1 MIDKI
6 NLSPEIIENLVKTGA
21 ILLGAFV
28 TRIFGEF
35 AIKAAVKRFED
46 SNPEEDSTLEKRIYT
61 LSSIVKNGVN
71 IGIIGIAL
79 LTVMSQWGINIAP
92 ILAGAGV
99 VGLAVGFGSQAVVKD
114 VVTGFFILMEN
125 TYNIGDEVN
134 VAGKTGRVEEMN
146 LRTTIITDNEG
157 NKYTIPNSSISV
169 IQNVSHKKDI
179 EGSN

>member
-1 MIDKI
+1 MIEKI

-28 TRIFGEF
+28 ARIVAEF
-35 AIKAAVKRFED
+35 AVKAAVKRFED
-46 SNPEEDSTLEKRIYT
+46 SNTEEDSLLEKRIYT
-61 LSSIVKNGVN
+61 LSSIIKNVFN
-71 IGIIGIAL
+71 IGIIVITV
-79 LTVMSQWGINIAP
+79 LTIMSQWGIDIGP
-92 ILAGAGV
+92 LLAGAGI
-99 VGLAVGFGSQAVVKD
+99 VGLAIGFGSQAIVRD

-134 VAGKTGRVEEMN
+134 LAGKTGRVEEMN
-146 LRTTIITDNEG
+146 LRTTIIKDNEG
-157 NKYTIPNSSISV
+157 NKYTIPNSNISV

>member
-1 MIDKI
+1 MERI
-6 NLSPEIIENLVKTGA
+6 NLNPEIIENLIKTGA

-28 TRIFGEF
+28 ARIAAEF
-35 AIKAAVKRFED
+35 AIKAAVKKFED
-46 SNPEEDSTLEKRIYT
+46 GNSEEDTALEKRLYT
-61 LSSIVKNGVN
+61 LSSIIKNGVN
-71 IGIIGIAL
+71 IGIVGITL
-79 LTVMSQWGINIAP
+79 LTIMPQWGINIAP

-99 VGLAVGFGSQAVVKD
+99 LGLAIGFGSQAVVKD

-146 LRTTIITDNEG
+146 LRTTIILDNDG

-179 EGSN
+179 EPGN